1 MFYAVK
7 LKKILKPIVIIVVMV
22 AILSAVMKVVDT
34 FFPLKYT
41 DYIEQYSTEY
51 GLDSL
56 LVVSLINAESRFD
69 PNAVSSK
76 GASGLMQLMQITADW
91 GAEEIGIDDYSY
103 ADICDPELNIR
114 IGCWYLSKL
123 IAQYDGNVDT
133 ALAAYNAGSGNV
145 SQWLEDPEKSGDGN
159 SLHTIP
165 FPQTD
170 DYVKKINRNMK
181 IYEIIIKIRGGLDV

>member
-1 MFYAVK
+1 MFYTVK
-7 LKKILKPIVIIVVMV
+7 LNKLLKPIAVIVAIVV
-22 AILSAVMKVVDT
+22 LLGAVMKVVDA

-41 DYIEQYSTEY
+41 EYIEKYSAEY
-51 GLDSL
+51 ELDSL

-69 PNAVSSK
+69 ADAVSSK

-91 GAEEIGIDDYSY
+91 GAEEIGIDNYSY
-103 ADICDPELNIR
+103 DDICDPELNIR

-145 SQWLEDPEKSGDGN
+145 SQWLEDPDKSGDGN

-170 DYVKKINRNMK
+170 SYVKKINRSMRV
-181 IYEIIIKIRGGLDV
+181 YEVIIKLRGGLNV